1 MFERKDSII
10 FVSNLNK
17 VNTDHV
23 SKNKPLNGTSFLLIS
38 AQLYGSHIHKSMKSL
53 VSWKSEWNQYHVCEF
68 VHELKGSI
76 ILGTLIS
83 LEGGR
88 SNLVQWLQLI
98 MISQDKKSVLIKISP
113 LHIFRSFIKCCSNLC
128 QKIWFSYKTI
138 TWTCDNIIKA
148 PAGLNRPAL

>member
-53 VSWKSEWNQYHVCEF
+53 V
-68 VHELKGSI
+68 L
-76 ILGTLIS
+76 
-83 LEGGR
+83 
-88 SNLVQWLQLI
+88 
-98 MISQDKKSVLIKISP
+98 
-113 LHIFRSFIKCCSNLC
+113 
-128 QKIWFSYKTI
+128 
-138 TWTCDNIIKA
+138 
-148 PAGLNRPAL
+148 